1 MAFRGG
7 RGGARGGGIK
17 GATWEHDATL
27 KLDFTPSED
36 YPVRLVTPSPSLW
49 SLVLYPISILEF

>member
-17 GATWEHDATL
+17 GATWEHDPTL
-27 KLDFTPSED
+27 KLDFTPNSD
-36 YPVRLVTPSPSLW
+36 YPVRHTLSNSSCEALR
-49 SLVLYPISILEF
+49 L